1 MLELPL
7 CAEVLELAHC
17 ISRIFR
23 RIIPAEV
30 LDVAHNAEVL
40 DVAHD
45 AEVLDVPHS
54 AEVLALSLPCVDIRT
69 QPISFLDKIV
79 KNHFFLRENF
89 FVV

>member
-1 MLELPL
+1 MCATPLPAARAKVLELPL

-23 RIIPAEV
+23 RIIPAEG

-54 AEVLALSLPCVDIRT
+54 AEVLALPLSKVLYVANCAKMIFSP
-69 QPISFLDKIV
+69 K
-79 KNHFFLRENF
+79 
-89 FVV
+89 

>member
-30 LDVAHNAEVL
+30 LDVAH
-40 DVAHD
+40 D

-54 AEVLALSLPCVDIRT
+54 AEVLALPLSKVLYVANCAKMIFSP
-69 QPISFLDKIV
+69 K
-79 KNHFFLRENF
+79 
-89 FVV
+89 